1 MPVCIWFQDENH
13 EDTWHTLDT
22 AVMFRHIKHSFIW
35 WYLKRTT
42 GCLQKRGSVG
52 AGYNLMELICFSN
65 KYLDVITQK
74 YDDSSKGSPI
84 CDILSKQE
92 ILYMTGR
99 QRNIVGIMQH
109 LRHGCSHT
117 HRSSHTH
124 TGMVISLMLS
134 TWCNYWWHWCNYW

>member
-1 MPVCIWFQDENH
+1 
-13 EDTWHTLDT
+13 
-22 AVMFRHIKHSFIW
+22 
-35 WYLKRTT
+35 
-42 GCLQKRGSVG
+42 
-52 AGYNLMELICFSN
+52 MELICFSN

-109 LRHGCSHT
+109 PRHGCSYTHSSSHKHEHINAHTQVPAHIHT
-117 HRSSHTH
+117 HI
-124 TGMVISLMLS
+124 G
-134 TWCNYWWHWCNYW
+134 YWIGRILT